1 MRLMDDYVKD
11 MDRTLAIANWELSV
25 GKRDGDAIRK
35 RQEQERKEGNEMM
48 SKLGKELRIEK
59 LKKLFEE
66 EEAMYEEELTARG
79 LTFRKER
86 I

>member
-1 MRLMDDYVKD
+1 MRLMDDYVKE
-11 MDRTLAIANWELSV
+11 MDRTLAIANWEMSV
-25 GKRDGDAIRK
+25 GKKDGELMRK
-35 RQEQERKEGNEMM
+35 RQEQDGKEGKEMM
-48 SKLGKELRIEK
+48 NKLAKELRIEK
-59 LKKLFEE
+59 LKQLFKE